1 MAGTYSSI
9 GKDSL
14 SGNGVEPINGAS
26 ANVKE
31 RIGAIARGAGV
42 VAAGAKDAVSSMV
55 GAPMPNVKLYTQPL
69 NPSEELTLRARV
81 ELVVN
86 SCRDWREFFDVRT
99 FNLPP
104 PAEVKL
110 RYGHNVETFFYNYF
124 VVACAT
130 LVFQSLLNPL
140 RGLQVV
146 GLILLGT
153 LFYAIHPDPV
163 PIPFG
168 SGRTFLLG
176 DTAKH
181 GLLIAFLLI
190 SLIFGNLF
198 PLIVAVVVFASVVVV
213 VHGFLRDHRDQEVLT
228 VDV

>member
-1 MAGTYSSI
+1 MAAVYSSI
-9 GKDSL
+9 GKDSP
-14 SGNGVEPINGAS
+14 GGVEPINGVPS
-26 ANVKE
+26 NMQE

-69 NPSEELTLRARV
+69 NPSEQYSLRERV

-86 SCRDWREFFDVRT
+86 SCRDWREFFDFRS

-104 PAEVKL
+104 AAEVKL

-124 VVACAT
+124 FVACVT
-130 LVFQSLLNPL
+130 LAVEAVFSPL
-140 RGLQVV
+140 RGLQIVA
-146 GLILLGT
+146 LLAMAA

-163 PIPFG
+163 PIPYG
-168 SGRTFLLG
+168 NGRIFPLG

-181 GLLIAFLLI
+181 GLLAAFLAI

-198 PLIVAVVVFASVVVV
+198 PLLLSVLVISSVVVV
-213 VHGFLRDHRDQEVLT
+213 VHGFIRDHRESEVLT